1 MHIEFRPLKTSASTE
16 FEELLTIYHDAFPL
30 EERQPDHVLRENI
43 EKGLSQAY
51 IAKDA
56 SNVIFFLHAYSVP
69 QTPLIFLDYAAT
81 HPSYRGNQISRRFF
95 KQAFSLFGHDR
106 ILFGQQEDPN
116 HGENRDAKQKRIVY
130 FGSIGFQYLHNVP
143 FLLPDHSGGTHLT
156 PMVLCVMTQS
166 PVSTL
171 PRQLIA
177 KAIRFIFIQ
186 VYRRNEDD
194 ALLHQ
199 NLRFIPDEIAVSKP
213 LTPGQFESGRR

>member
-1 MHIEFRPLKTSASTE
+1 MHIEFRPLKTSACTE
-16 FEELLTIYHDAFPL
+16 FEELLDIYHEAFPP
-30 EERQPDHVLRENI
+30 EERQPDQVLQENI
-43 EKGLSQAY
+43 EREVSQAY

-56 SNVIFFLHAYSVP
+56 SNVIFFLHAHNVP

-81 HPSYRGNQISRRFF
+81 PPSYRGNQISRHFF
-95 KQAFSLFGHDR
+95 KQAFSLFGDDR
-106 ILFGQQEDPN
+106 ILFGQQEAPD
-116 HGENRDAKQKRIVY
+116 HGENPDAKQKRIAY

-156 PMVLCVMTQS
+156 PMVLCVMTQN

-171 PRQLIA
+171 PKQLIA

-186 VYRRNEDD
+186 VYRRNEDN

-199 NLRFIPDEIAVSKP
+199 NLRVIPDEIAVSKP